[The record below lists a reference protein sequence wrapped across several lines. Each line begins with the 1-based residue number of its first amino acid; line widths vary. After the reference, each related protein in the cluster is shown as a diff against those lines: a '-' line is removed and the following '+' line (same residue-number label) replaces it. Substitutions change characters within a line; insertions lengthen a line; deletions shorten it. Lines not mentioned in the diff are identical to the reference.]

1 MVGVSVAQD
10 LTRWR
15 WIALALLAAVLV
27 IMIAP
32 TLPFTAAVNDGRD
45 HITRHTSWFDPFVI
59 GGGANFS
66 AWLAIAALIV
76 SAVLTVLAATRARA
90 GASGPYRSPMVVCA
104 VAAVLAGI
112 AVAFGGGG
120 SVWGWVAV
128 ALLAAA
134 AVANLLPTRPAGR
147 PLLPTQPPR

>member
-1 MVGVSVAQD
+1 MSAARD
-10 LTRWR
+10 LTGWR
-15 WIALALLAAVLV
+15 WIALALLAAALV

-32 TLPFTAAVNDGRD
+32 TLPFRSAVNDGRD
-45 HITRHTSWFDPFVI
+45 FITRHNSWFDPYVI

-76 SAVLTVLAATRARA
+76 SAALTVLAATRMRA
-90 GASGPYRSPMVVCA
+90 GASGPYRSPMVVSA

-112 AVAFGGGG
+112 AVAFGGGE
-120 SVWGWVAV
+120 SVWGWVAA

-134 AVANLLPTRPAGR
+134 AVANFLPTRPAGR
-147 PLLPTQPPR
+147 PLLPTPAPR